1 MKILLLGKTGQVG
14 GALTPLLRQ
23 LAGSSADE
31 AVVTLGRAD
40 VDLSDAAA
48 LAQAVQQ
55 VQPSL
60 IVNAAAHTAVDRAET
75 EPDIAFAINAVAPGV
90 LAEQAAKLNALLV
103 HYSTDYV
110 FDGSQRTPY
119 RESDPTHP
127 LGVYGESKLA
137 GEQAVQASGCRHLLL
152 RTSWVYDSTGRN
164 FLTTMLRLAKQ
175 HGKLRV
181 VGDQHGSPTSA
192 AMIAEASLQLIR
204 SMLNQPAMQGG
215 LYHLTAQ
222 GQTTWHGFAQAI
234 MHKAGLDIPIEAIT
248 TADYPTPAKRPAY
261 SVLDSS
267 KLQREFNYRLPD
279 WQQALDALPALSSQ
293 QAA

>member
-23 LAGSSADE
+23 LAGSAADE

-90 LAEQAAKLNALLV
+90 LAEQAAKLDALLV

-137 GEQAVQASGCRHLLL
+137 GEQAVQDSGCRHLLL

-261 SVLDSS
+261 SVLDNS

>member
-14 GALTPLLRQ
+14 SALTPLLTR
-23 LAGSSADE
+23 LAQSTDAGALV
-31 AVVTLGRAD
+31 ALGRAD

-55 VQPSL
+55 VQPAL

-75 EPDIAFAINAVAPGV
+75 EPDIAFAINALAPGV
-90 LAEQAAKLNALLV
+90 LAQQAATLNALLV

-110 FDGSQRTPY
+110 FDGSQQTPY

-127 LGVYGESKLA
+127 LGVYGQSKLA

-234 MHKAGLDIPIEAIT
+234 MRKAGLDVPIEAIT
-248 TADYPTPAKRPAY
+248 TADYPTPARRPAY
-261 SVLDSS
+261 SVLDCS
-267 KLQREFNYRLPD
+267 KLQTEFNYRLPG
-279 WQQALDALPALSSQ
+279 WQQALDALPALSV
-293 QAA
+293 

>member
-14 GALTPLLRQ
+14 SALTPLLTR
-23 LAGSSADE
+23 LAQSTDAGALV
-31 AVVTLGRAD
+31 ALGRAD

-48 LAQAVQQ
+48 LAQAARQ
-55 VQPSL
+55 VQPAL

-75 EPDIAFAINAVAPGV
+75 EPDIAFAINALAPGV
-90 LAEQAAKLNALLV
+90 LAQQAATLNALLV

-110 FDGSQRTPY
+110 FDGSQQTPY
-119 RESDPTHP
+119 RESDTTHP
-127 LGVYGESKLA
+127 LGVYGQSKLA

-234 MHKAGLDIPIEAIT
+234 MRKAGLDVPIEAIT
-248 TADYPTPAKRPAY
+248 TADYPTPARRPAY
-261 SVLDSS
+261 SVLDCS
-267 KLQREFNYRLPD
+267 KLQTEFNYRLPG
-279 WQQALDALPALSSQ
+279 WQQALDALPALSV
-293 QAA
+293 

>member
-1 MKILLLGKTGQVG
+1 MKILMLGKTGQVG

-23 LAGSSADE
+23 LAGSTADE

-48 LAQAVQQ
+48 LAQAVLR

-75 EPDIAFAINAVAPGV
+75 EPDIAFAINAMAPGV
-90 LAEQAAKLNALLV
+90 LAQQAAKVNALLV

-137 GEQAVQASGCRHLLL
+137 GEQAVQDSGCRHLLL

-222 GQTTWHGFAQAI
+222 GHTTWHGFAQAI

>member
-14 GALTPLLRQ
+14 SALTPLLTR
-23 LAGSSADE
+23 LAQSTDAGALV
-31 AVVTLGRAD
+31 ALGRAD

-55 VQPSL
+55 VQPAL

-75 EPDIAFAINAVAPGV
+75 EPDIAFAINALAPGV
-90 LAEQAAKLNALLV
+90 LAQQAATLNALLV

-110 FDGSQRTPY
+110 FDGSQQTPY
-119 RESDPTHP
+119 RESDTTHP
-127 LGVYGESKLA
+127 LGVYGQSKLA

-152 RTSWVYDSTGRN
+152 RTSWVYDSNGRN

-234 MHKAGLDIPIEAIT
+234 MRKAGLDIPIEAIT
-248 TADYPTPAKRPAY
+248 TADYPTPARRPAY
-261 SVLDSS
+261 SVLDCS
-267 KLQREFNYRLPD
+267 KLQTEFNYRLPG
-279 WQQALDALPALSSQ
+279 WQQALDALPALSV
-293 QAA
+293 

>member
-1 MKILLLGKTGQVG
+1 MKILMLGKTGQVG
-14 GALTPLLRQ
+14 AALTPLLRQ

-48 LAQAVQQ
+48 LAQAVQR

-137 GEQAVQASGCRHLLL
+137 GEQAVQDSGCRHLLL

-215 LYHLTAQ
+215 LYHLESARDARRPVSPDRAGTNHLAWLCPGHHAQ
-222 GQTTWHGFAQAI
+222 SWAGCSDRGHHNGRLSNTRQTTSLFGP
-234 MHKAGLDIPIEAIT
+234 G
-248 TADYPTPAKRPAY
+248 
-261 SVLDSS
+261 
-267 KLQREFNYRLPD
+267 
-279 WQQALDALPALSSQ
+279 
-293 QAA
+293 

>member
-1 MKILLLGKTGQVG
+1 MKILLLGKAGQVG

-23 LAGSSADE
+23 LAGSSAGE

-48 LAQAVQQ
+48 LVQAVQR

-75 EPDIAFAINAVAPGV
+75 ESEAAFAINAVAPGV
-90 LAEQAAKLNALLV
+90 LAAQAAKLNALLV

-137 GEQAVQASGCRHLLL
+137 GEQAVEASGCRHLLL

-192 AMIAEASLQLIR
+192 ALIAEATVHLIR
-204 SMLNQPAMQGG
+204 CALDQPDLAGG

-234 MHKAGLDIPIEAIT
+234 MRKAGLDIPIEAIT

-261 SVLDSS
+261 SVLNCG
-267 KLQREFNYRLPD
+267 KLQTQFNYRLPD
-279 WQQALDALPALSSQ
+279 WQQALDALTGLRP
-293 QAA
+293 

>member
-1 MKILLLGKTGQVG
+1 MKILMLGKTGQVG

-48 LAQAVQQ
+48 LAQAVLR

-75 EPDIAFAINAVAPGV
+75 EPDIAFAINAIAPGV
-90 LAEQAAKLNALLV
+90 LAQQAAKLNALLV

-137 GEQAVQASGCRHLLL
+137 GEQMVQASGCRHLLL

>member
-48 LAQAVQQ
+48 LAQAVLR

-75 EPDIAFAINAVAPGV
+75 ESDIAFAINAMAPGV
-90 LAEQAAKLNALLV
+90 LAQQAAKLNALLV

-137 GEQAVQASGCRHLLL
+137 GEQMVQASGCRHLLL

-234 MHKAGLDIPIEAIT
+234 MRKAGLDVPIEAIT

>member
-23 LAGSSADE
+23 LAGSNADE

-48 LAQAVQQ
+48 LAQAVQR

-137 GEQAVQASGCRHLLL
+137 GEQAVQDSGCRHLLL

>member
-14 GALTPLLRQ
+14 GALTPRLRQ
-23 LAGSSADE
+23 LAGSNADE

-48 LAQAVQQ
+48 LAQAVQR

-75 EPDIAFAINAVAPGV
+75 EPDIAFAINAIAPGV
-90 LAEQAAKLNALLV
+90 LAQQAAKLNALLV

-137 GEQAVQASGCRHLLL
+137 GEQAVQDSGCRHLLL

-222 GQTTWHGFAQAI
+222 GHTTWHGFAQAI

>member
-23 LAGSSADE
+23 LAGSAADE

-175 HGKLRV
+175 LGKLRV

-192 AMIAEASLQLIR
+192 AMIAEASLQLMR

-293 QAA
+293 QTA

>member
-14 GALTPLLRQ
+14 AALTPLLRQ

-137 GEQAVQASGCRHLLL
+137 GEQAVQDSGCRHLLL

-234 MHKAGLDIPIEAIT
+234 MRKAGLDVPIEAIT

>member
-14 GALTPLLRQ
+14 SAMAPLLTHLAQSTDDGALV
-23 LAGSSADE
+23 A
-31 AVVTLGRAD
+31 LGRAD
-40 VDLSDAAA
+40 VDLCDAAA
-48 LAQAVQQ
+48 LAQVVQQ
-55 VQPSL
+55 VRPTL

-75 EPDIAFAINAVAPGV
+75 EPDIAFAINGMAPGV
-90 LAEQAAKLNALLV
+90 LAQQAAGLNALLV

-110 FDGSQRTPY
+110 FDGSQSNPY
-119 RESDPTHP
+119 RESDTTHP
-127 LGVYGESKLA
+127 LGVYGQSKLA

-152 RTSWVYDSTGRN
+152 RTSWVYDSIGRN

-181 VGDQHGSPTSA
+181 VGDQQGSPTSA
-192 AMIAEASLQLIR
+192 AMIARASLHLIR
-204 SMLNQPAMQGG
+204 CMLDSSLDTAPSGG

-234 MHKAGLDIPIEAIT
+234 MRRAGLDIPVQSIT

-261 SVLDSS
+261 SVLDCS
-267 KLQREFNYRLPD
+267 KLQTAFSYRLPD
-279 WQQALDALPALSSQ
+279 WQQALDALPGLAP
-293 QAA
+293 

>member
-1 MKILLLGKTGQVG
+1 MKILLLGKSGQVG
-14 GALTPLLRQ
+14 NALMPLLTRLAQSTDAGALV
-23 LAGSSADE
+23 A
-31 AVVTLGRAD
+31 LGRAD

-55 VQPSL
+55 VQPAL

-75 EPDIAFAINAVAPGV
+75 EPDIAFAINALAPGV
-90 LAEQAAKLNALLV
+90 LAQQAANLNALLV

-110 FDGSQRTPY
+110 FDGSQQTPY

-127 LGVYGESKLA
+127 LGVYGQSKLA

-192 AMIAEASLQLIR
+192 AMIAETSLRLIR
-204 SMLNQPAMQGG
+204 SMLNQPAMEGG

-234 MHKAGLDIPIEAIT
+234 MRKAALDVPIEAIT
-248 TADYPTPAKRPAY
+248 TADYPTPARRPAY
-261 SVLDSS
+261 SVLDCS
-267 KLQREFNYRLPD
+267 KLQSEFNYRLPG
-279 WQQALDALPALSSQ
+279 WQQALDALPALSV
-293 QAA
+293 

>member
-1 MKILLLGKTGQVG
+1 MKILMLGKTGQVG

-23 LAGSSADE
+23 LAGSNADE

-48 LAQAVQQ
+48 LAQAVQR

-75 EPDIAFAINAVAPGV
+75 EPDIAFAINAIAPGV
-90 LAEQAAKLNALLV
+90 LAQQAAKLNALLV

-137 GEQAVQASGCRHLLL
+137 GEQAVQDSGCRHLLL

-192 AMIAEASLQLIR
+192 TMIAEASLQLIR
-204 SMLNQPAMQGG
+204 SMLNQPAMQGD

-234 MHKAGLDIPIEAIT
+234 MRKAGLDVPIEAIT

>member
-23 LAGSSADE
+23 LAGSNADE

-48 LAQAVQQ
+48 LAQAVQR

-75 EPDIAFAINAVAPGV
+75 EPDIAFAINAIAPGV
-90 LAEQAAKLNALLV
+90 LAQQAAKLNALLV

-137 GEQAVQASGCRHLLL
+137 GEQAVQDSGCRHLLV

-192 AMIAEASLQLIR
+192 TMIAEASLQLIR
-204 SMLNQPAMQGG
+204 SMLNQPAMQGD

-234 MHKAGLDIPIEAIT
+234 MRKAGLDVPIEAIT

>member
-23 LAGSSADE
+23 LAGSAADE

-48 LAQAVQQ
+48 LAQAVQR

-75 EPDIAFAINAVAPGV
+75 EPDIAFAINAMAPGV
-90 LAEQAAKLNALLV
+90 LAQQAAKLNALLV

>member
-90 LAEQAAKLNALLV
+90 LAEQAAKLNALLA

-222 GQTTWHGFAQAI
+222 GHTTWHGFAQAI

>member
-1 MKILLLGKTGQVG
+1 MKILLLGKAGQVG

-48 LAQAVQQ
+48 LAQAVQR

-75 EPDIAFAINAVAPGV
+75 ESEAAFAINAVAPGV
-90 LAEQAAKLNALLV
+90 LAAQAAKLNALLV

-110 FDGSQRTPY
+110 FDGSQHTPY

-137 GEQAVQASGCRHLLL
+137 GEQAVEASGCRHLLL

-192 AMIAEASLQLIR
+192 ALIAEATVHLIR
-204 SMLNQPAMQGG
+204 CALDQPDLAGG

-234 MHKAGLDIPIEAIT
+234 MRKAGLDIPIEAIT

-261 SVLDSS
+261 SVLNCG
-267 KLQREFNYRLPD
+267 KLQTQFNYRLPD
-279 WQQALDALPALSSQ
+279 WQQALDALTGLRP
-293 QAA
+293 

>member
-1 MKILLLGKTGQVG
+1 MKILLLGKSGQVG
-14 GALTPLLRQ
+14 NALMPLLTRLAQSTDAGALV
-23 LAGSSADE
+23 A
-31 AVVTLGRAD
+31 LGRAD

-55 VQPSL
+55 VQPAL

-75 EPDIAFAINAVAPGV
+75 EPDIAFAINALAPGV
-90 LAEQAAKLNALLV
+90 LAQQAANLNALLV

-110 FDGSQRTPY
+110 FDGSQQTPY
-119 RESDPTHP
+119 RENDLTHP
-127 LGVYGESKLA
+127 LGVYGRSKLA
-137 GEQAVQASGCRHLLL
+137 GEQAVQTSGCRHLLL
-152 RTSWVYDSTGRN
+152 RTSWVYDNTGRN

-192 AMIAEASLQLIR
+192 AMIAETSLQLIR
-204 SMLNQPAMQGG
+204 SMLNRPAMQGG

-234 MHKAGLDIPIEAIT
+234 MRKAALDVPIEAIT
-248 TADYPTPAKRPAY
+248 TADYPTPARRPAY
-261 SVLDSS
+261 SVLDCS
-267 KLQREFNYRLPD
+267 KLQSEFNYRLPG
-279 WQQALDALPALSSQ
+279 WQQALDALPALSV
-293 QAA
+293 

>member
-1 MKILLLGKTGQVG
+1 MKILMLGKTGQVG
-14 GALTPLLRQ
+14 AALTPLLRQ

-48 LAQAVQQ
+48 LVQAVQR

-75 EPDIAFAINAVAPGV
+75 EPDIAFAINAIAPGV
-90 LAEQAAKLNALLV
+90 LAQQAAKLNALLV

-137 GEQAVQASGCRHLLL
+137 GEKAVQASGCRHLLL

-192 AMIAEASLQLIR
+192 AMITEASLQLIR

-234 MHKAGLDIPIEAIT
+234 MRKAGLDIPIEAIT

-279 WQQALDALPALSSQ
+279 WQQALDALPALSG
-293 QAA
+293 

>member
-23 LAGSSADE
+23 LAGSNADE

-48 LAQAVQQ
+48 LAQAVQR

-75 EPDIAFAINAVAPGV
+75 EPDMAFAINGIAPGV
-90 LAEQAAKLNALLV
+90 LAQQAAKLNALLV

-110 FDGSQRTPY
+110 FDGSHNKPY
-119 RESDPTHP
+119 QESDATRP
-127 LGVYGESKLA
+127 LGVYGQSKLA
-137 GEQAVQASGCRHLLL
+137 GEKAVQDSGCRHLLL

-192 AMIAEASLQLIR
+192 AMIAEATVHLIR
-204 SMLNQPAMQGG
+204 CALDQPNLAGG

-234 MHKAGLDIPIEAIT
+234 MRKAGLDIPIEAIT

>member
-1 MKILLLGKTGQVG
+1 
-14 GALTPLLRQ
+14 
-23 LAGSSADE
+23 LAGSAADE

-234 MHKAGLDIPIEAIT
+234 MRKAGLDVPIEAIT

>member
-1 MKILLLGKTGQVG
+1 MKILLLGKAGQVG

-23 LAGSSADE
+23 LAGSSAGE

-48 LAQAVQQ
+48 LAQAVQR

-75 EPDIAFAINAVAPGV
+75 ESEVAFAINAVAPGV
-90 LAEQAAKLNALLV
+90 LAAQAAKLNALLV

-137 GEQAVQASGCRHLLL
+137 GEQAVEASGCRHLLL

-192 AMIAEASLQLIR
+192 ALIAEATVHLIR
-204 SMLNQPAMQGG
+204 CALDQPDLAGG

-234 MHKAGLDIPIEAIT
+234 MRKAGLDIPIEAIT

-261 SVLDSS
+261 SVLNCG
-267 KLQREFNYRLPD
+267 KLQTQFNYRLPD
-279 WQQALDALPALSSQ
+279 WQQALDALTGLRP
-293 QAA
+293 

>member
-23 LAGSSADE
+23 LAGSAADE

-204 SMLNQPAMQGG
+204 SILNQPAMQGG

-234 MHKAGLDIPIEAIT
+234 LRKAGLDVPIEAIT

>member
-1 MKILLLGKTGQVG
+1 MKILMLGKTGQVG

-48 LAQAVQQ
+48 LAQAVQR

-137 GEQAVQASGCRHLLL
+137 GEQAVQDSGCRHLLL

-234 MHKAGLDIPIEAIT
+234 MRKAGLDVPIEAIT

>member
-1 MKILLLGKTGQVG
+1 MKILLLGKSGQVG
-14 GALTPLLRQ
+14 SALMPLLTRLAQSTDAGALV
-23 LAGSSADE
+23 A
-31 AVVTLGRAD
+31 LGRAE

-55 VQPSL
+55 VQPTL

-75 EPDIAFAINAVAPGV
+75 EPDIAFAINALAPGV
-90 LAEQAAKLNALLV
+90 LAQQAANLNALLV

-110 FDGSQRTPY
+110 FDGSQQTPY

-127 LGVYGESKLA
+127 LGVYGQSKLA
-137 GEQAVQASGCRHLLL
+137 GEQAVQTSGCRHLLL
-152 RTSWVYDSTGRN
+152 RTSWVYDNTGRN

-192 AMIAEASLQLIR
+192 AMIAEASRQLIR
-204 SMLNQPAMQGG
+204 SMLNEPAMQGG

-234 MHKAGLDIPIEAIT
+234 MRKAGLDIPIEAIT
-248 TADYPTPAKRPAY
+248 TADYPTPARRPAY
-261 SVLDSS
+261 SVLDCN
-267 KLQREFNYRLPD
+267 KLQTEFNYRLPD
-279 WQQALDALPALSSQ
+279 WQQALDALPALSV
-293 QAA
+293 

>member
-1 MKILLLGKTGQVG
+1 MKILMLGKTGQVG

-23 LAGSSADE
+23 LAGSNADE
-31 AVVTLGRAD
+31 AVVKLGRAD

-48 LAQAVQQ
+48 LAQAVQR

-137 GEQAVQASGCRHLLL
+137 GEQAVQDSGCRHLLL

-222 GQTTWHGFAQAI
+222 GHTTWHGFAQAI

>member
-23 LAGSSADE
+23 LAGSAADE

-234 MHKAGLDIPIEAIT
+234 MHKAGLDVPIEAIT

>member
-1 MKILLLGKTGQVG
+1 MKILLLGKSGQVG
-14 GALTPLLRQ
+14 SALMPLLTRLAQSTDAGALV
-23 LAGSSADE
+23 A
-31 AVVTLGRAD
+31 LGRAD

-55 VQPSL
+55 VQPAL

-75 EPDIAFAINAVAPGV
+75 EPDIAFAINALAPGV
-90 LAEQAAKLNALLV
+90 LAQQAANLNALLV

-110 FDGSQRTPY
+110 FDGSQQTPY

-127 LGVYGESKLA
+127 LGVYGQSKLA

-192 AMIAEASLQLIR
+192 AMIAETSLRLIR
-204 SMLNQPAMQGG
+204 SMLNQPAMEGG

-234 MHKAGLDIPIEAIT
+234 MRKAALDVPIEAIT
-248 TADYPTPAKRPAY
+248 TADYPTPARRPAY
-261 SVLDSS
+261 SVLDCS
-267 KLQREFNYRLPD
+267 KLQSEFNYRLPG
-279 WQQALDALPALSSQ
+279 WQQALDALPALSV
-293 QAA
+293 

>member
-1 MKILLLGKTGQVG
+1 MKILMLGKTGQVG
-14 GALTPLLRQ
+14 AALTPLLRQ

-48 LAQAVQQ
+48 LVQAVQR

-90 LAEQAAKLNALLV
+90 LAEQAAKLDALLV

-137 GEQAVQASGCRHLLL
+137 GEQAVQDSGCRHLLL

-192 AMIAEASLQLIR
+192 ALIAEATVHLIR
-204 SMLNQPAMQGG
+204 CALDQPDLAGG

-234 MHKAGLDIPIEAIT
+234 MRKAGLDIPIEAIT

-261 SVLDSS
+261 SVLNCG
-267 KLQREFNYRLPD
+267 KLQTQFNYRLPD
-279 WQQALDALPALSSQ
+279 WQQALDALTGLRP
-293 QAA
+293 

>member
-14 GALTPLLRQ
+14 SALTPLLTRFAQ
-23 LAGSSADE
+23 STDAGALV
-31 AVVTLGRAD
+31 ALGRAD

-55 VQPSL
+55 VQPAL

-75 EPDIAFAINAVAPGV
+75 EPDIAFAINALAPGV
-90 LAEQAAKLNALLV
+90 LAQQAATLNALLV

-110 FDGSQRTPY
+110 FDGSQQTPY
-119 RESDPTHP
+119 RESDTTHP
-127 LGVYGESKLA
+127 LGVYGQSKLA

-234 MHKAGLDIPIEAIT
+234 MRKAGLDVPIEAIT
-248 TADYPTPAKRPAY
+248 TADYPTPARRPAY
-261 SVLDSS
+261 SVLDCS
-267 KLQREFNYRLPD
+267 KLQTEFNYRLPG
-279 WQQALDALPALSSQ
+279 WQQALDALPALSV
-293 QAA
+293 

>member
-234 MHKAGLDIPIEAIT
+234 MRKAGLDVPIEAIT

>member
-14 GALTPLLRQ
+14 SALTPLLTR
-23 LAGSSADE
+23 LAQSTDAGALV
-31 AVVTLGRAD
+31 ALGRAD

-55 VQPSL
+55 VQPAL

-75 EPDIAFAINAVAPGV
+75 EPDIAFAINALAPGV
-90 LAEQAAKLNALLV
+90 LAQQAATLNALLV

-110 FDGSQRTPY
+110 FDGSQQTPY
-119 RESDPTHP
+119 RESDTTHP
-127 LGVYGESKLA
+127 LGVYGQSKLA

-234 MHKAGLDIPIEAIT
+234 MRKAGLDVPIEAIT
-248 TADYPTPAKRPAY
+248 TADYPTPARRPAY
-261 SVLDSS
+261 SVLDCS
-267 KLQREFNYRLPD
+267 KLQTEFNYRLPG
-279 WQQALDALPALSSQ
+279 WQQALDALPALSG
-293 QAA
+293 

>member
-23 LAGSSADE
+23 LAGSAADE

-234 MHKAGLDIPIEAIT
+234 MRKAGLDVPIEAIT